1 MIYIHWIFILIYA
14 FTVTATILTVLMDNR
29 QPAKTM
35 AWVLVL
41 LFVPVVG
48 IVLYFFFGQNVRKMR
63 FISQRSLDQLTR
75 RSMLEFV
82 EQRELRLPDEYRTQI
97 RLFANQNMSL
107 PFKDNEADIYTSGY
121 DFFPALLRAI
131 AEAKHHIHLEV

>member
-48 IVLYFFFGQNVRKMR
+48 IVLYFFFC
-63 FISQRSLDQLTR
+63 
-75 RSMLEFV
+75 
-82 EQRELRLPDEYRTQI
+82 
-97 RLFANQNMSL
+97 
-107 PFKDNEADIYTSGY
+107 
-121 DFFPALLRAI
+121 
-131 AEAKHHIHLEV
+131 